1 MFICTD
7 QRRKAR
13 AVTGRLQGA
22 GQGRVKTPCAGFEIS
37 ENVSTCLSVA
47 ADITVKGSKRRQ
59 RIEMRAKMPKDGQ
72 SWRQWLGQGS
82 ISLCRGF
89 CTHCGRKGWLWI
101 SAPLEALLLPLIFSH
116 WLQERTMRGIPLSQ
130 WLVHEKEIS
139 VWCSYDTLKWP
150 QGLGPTP
157 PLCPSRD
164 HRPLPFRAFG
174 EIILRSMK

>member
-1 MFICTD
+1 MKETQRFCYLQSLLNGAGTGHRHFSLFHYKTQYSAYQRDAGQAVGPAQLRMFICTD

-116 WLQERTMRGIPLSQ
+116 
-130 WLVHEKEIS
+130 
-139 VWCSYDTLKWP
+139 
-150 QGLGPTP
+150 
-157 PLCPSRD
+157 
-164 HRPLPFRAFG
+164 
-174 EIILRSMK
+174 

>member
-1 MFICTD
+1 MKETQRFCYLQSLLNGAGTGHRHFSLFHYKTQYSAYQRDAGQAVGPAQLRMFICTD

-101 SAPLEALLLPLIFSH
+101 SAPLGALLLPLIFSH
-116 WLQERTMRGIPLSQ
+116 
-130 WLVHEKEIS
+130 
-139 VWCSYDTLKWP
+139 
-150 QGLGPTP
+150 
-157 PLCPSRD
+157 
-164 HRPLPFRAFG
+164 
-174 EIILRSMK
+174 